1 VAGLRGAIRSGR
13 RIRVLAVRAAGKVAN
28 NGERSRLMPPATL
41 FRYIAWRATLAIGGL
56 FVVLASL
63 VLLIDLIENMR
74 LADKIANADFS
85 FALSLTML
93 RAPALT
99 QALVPFVFLFG
110 SIWMFHQLN
119 KRSEISVMRSAGLSV
134 WRLLGPA
141 ALIAALS
148 GFAIITAI
156 DPLSAR
162 LLSQADKLQIRTAG
176 GDNNLVRIFGD
187 GIWLRQRDTA
197 GQLIINAGNYD
208 NQRAALERVT
218 IWRFGRDSAFIER
231 IDAKE
236 AFLSGRTLELH
247 DARLRTPESESESYT
262 PIYAVQTSLTAENL
276 RERVAPPETISIWD
290 LPRFIVLADAAG
302 LPTER
307 YNIRFHDLCSTP
319 LKLLAMVLIAAA
331 FSMRPSRAG
340 GALHLA
346 VLSIFAG
353 FLLYIL
359 AEISTALGETGLA
372 PAALAAWTPAVVA
385 SLVAVTALLHLEDG

>member
-1 VAGLRGAIRSGR
+1 
-13 RIRVLAVRAAGKVAN
+13 
-28 NGERSRLMPPATL
+28 MPPATL
-41 FRYIAWRATLAIGGL
+41 FRYIAGRATIAVGGL
-56 FVVLASL
+56 FAILASL
-63 VLLIDLIENMR
+63 VLLIELIENMR
-74 LADKIANADFS
+74 LAGKVASGDFA
-85 FALSLTML
+85 FAASLTLL

-99 QALVPFVFLFG
+99 QALIPFVFLFG

-141 ALIAALS
+141 ALIAAVA

-162 LLSQADKLQIRTAG
+162 LLSQADSLKVRATG

-187 GIWLRQRDTA
+187 GIWLRQRDA
-197 GQLIINAGNYD
+197 SSQFIINAGNYD
-208 NQRAALERVT
+208 NQRAALENVT
-218 IWRFGRDSAFIER
+218 IWRFDGDNAFVER
-231 IDAKE
+231 IDARE

-247 DARLRTPESESESYT
+247 EARLRTPASEVENYT
-262 PIYAVQTSLTAENL
+262 PIYAIRTSLTAENL

-290 LPRFIVLADAAG
+290 LPRFILLADAAG

-331 FSMRPSRAG
+331 FSMRPARAG

-346 VLSIFAG
+346 ILSIAAG
-353 FLLYIL
+353 FALYIL

-372 PAALAAWTPAVVA
+372 PAALAAWTPAVIA
-385 SLVAVTALLHLEDG
+385 SLAAVTALLHLEDG